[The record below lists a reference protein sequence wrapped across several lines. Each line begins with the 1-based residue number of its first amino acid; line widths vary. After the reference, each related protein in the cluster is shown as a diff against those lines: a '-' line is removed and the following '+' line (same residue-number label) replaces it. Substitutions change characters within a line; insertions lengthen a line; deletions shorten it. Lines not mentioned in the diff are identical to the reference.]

1 MRKKIC
7 ILFLCTGNSC
17 RSQMAEGFANA
28 LRGDVIE
35 AYSAG
40 IEPKGLDPLAVK
52 VMKEAGVDISHHT
65 SKHVNDLKDKQFDY
79 VITVCGH
86 ANENCPL
93 FPGKTKVMHY
103 GFEDPPQLAKEAKTQ
118 EEALQYYRRV
128 RDQIKGFILE
138 LPDWLNNE
146 QTGFFIK

>member
-1 MRKKIC
+1 MEKKIS

-28 LRGDVIE
+28 LRGDVIN

-40 IEPKGLDPLAVK
+40 LEPKGVDPNAIL

-65 SKHVNDLKDKQFDY
+65 SKHVNEFKNTHFDY

-93 FPGKTKVMHY
+93 FPGKTKVLHR
-103 GFEDPPQLAKEAKTQ
+103 GFEDPPQLAKDAKTR
-118 EEALQYYRRV
+118 EEALQHYRRV
-128 RDQIKGFILE
+128 RDQIKEFIME
-138 LPDWLNNE
+138 LPGWLDKE
-146 QTGFFIK
+146 QTEFIIN

>member
-1 MRKKIC
+1 MQKKIS

-35 AYSAG
+35 AFSAG
-40 IEPKGLDPLAVK
+40 IQPKGLDPLAVK

-93 FPGKTKVMHY
+93 FPGKTKVLHQ
-103 GFEDPPQLAKEAKTQ
+103 GFEDPPQLAKEAQTQ
-118 EEALQYYRRV
+118 EEALQHYRNV
-128 RDQIKGFILE
+128 RDQIKEFILK
-138 LPDWLNNE
+138 LPGWLDKDQME
-146 QTGFFIK
+146 FFVK